1 MKVLGLIPARGGSKG
16 VPGKNLRRVSGMTL
30 VEWTARSALT
40 SSLDRLV
47 ISTDSQEI
55 ADEARHVGIDV
66 PFVRPSELAQDS
78 SLTIDVVQHA
88 LGELKGDWDA
98 VMILQPTSPFRTAS
112 DIDTCIEILADSDAD
127 SVISVTPVGDHH
139 PARMKF
145 IENGFLID
153 PPFSEDVEG
162 RPRQSLQSL
171 FLRNGAIYLTRT
183 EVVNGGSIKGARSM
197 AYVMPEERSANIDTE
212 FDLMIAEAIS
222 TSIGPL

>member
-16 VPGKNLRRVSGMTL
+16 VPGKNLRRIGGMTL

-55 ADEARHVGIDV
+55 ADEARRVGVDV
-66 PFVRPSELAQDS
+66 PFIRPNELAQDS

-88 LGELKGDWDA
+88 LDELKGDWDA

-112 DIDTCIEILADSDAD
+112 DIDTCIEMLADSAAD

-183 EVVNGGSIKGARSM
+183 EVVNGGSIKGASSM

-212 FDLMIAEAIS
+212 FDLMVAEAIS
-222 TSIGPL
+222 TSIGTL

>member
-16 VPGKNLRRVSGMTL
+16 VPGKNLRRIGGMTL

-47 ISTDSQEI
+47 ISTDSHEI
-55 ADEARHVGIDV
+55 ADEARRVGVDV
-66 PFVRPSELAQDS
+66 PFIRPNELAQDS

-88 LGELKGDWDA
+88 LAELKDDWDA

-112 DIDTCIEILADSDAD
+112 DIDTCIEMLADSDAD

-183 EVVNGGSIKGARSM
+183 EVVNGGSIKGASSM

-212 FDLMIAEAIS
+212 FDLMVAEAIS
-222 TSIGPL
+222 TSIGTL

>member
-16 VPGKNLRRVSGMTL
+16 VPGKNLRRIGGMTL
-30 VEWTARSALT
+30 VEWTTRSALT

-55 ADEARHVGIDV
+55 ADEARRVGADV
-66 PFVRPSELAQDS
+66 PFIRPNELAQDS

-88 LGELKGDWDA
+88 LDELKGDWDA

-112 DIDTCIEILADSDAD
+112 DIDKCIEMLVDSAAD

-162 RPRQSLQSL
+162 RPRQTLQSL
-171 FLRNGAIYLTRT
+171 FLRNGAIYLTRV
-183 EVVNGGSIKGARSM
+183 EVVNGGSIKGTRSI
-197 AYVMPEERSANIDTE
+197 AYVMPEERSVNIDTE
-212 FDLMIAEAIS
+212 FDLMVAEAIS
-222 TSIGPL
+222 SSIGKP

>member
-55 ADEARHVGIDV
+55 ADEARRVGVDV
-66 PFVRPSELAQDS
+66 PFIRPNELAQDS

-88 LGELKGDWDA
+88 LDELKGDWDA

-112 DIDTCIEILADSDAD
+112 DIDTCIEMLADSAAD

-183 EVVNGGSIKGARSM
+183 EVVNGGSIKGASSM

-212 FDLMIAEAIS
+212 FDLMVAEAIS
-222 TSIGPL
+222 TSIGTL